1 MSQRKT
7 GSDPDI
13 EGLGE
18 DTPTA
23 QALFDLRKQVFAQ
36 KIGPG
41 AVTEVA
47 EAVGMDRGNL
57 STVIAPSMIEKIARG
72 HARFEHGGDASV
84 AVEAVEFV
92 ADGGQP
98 ESEIAVNT
106 EPSPEDDVGP
116 GAAFGV
122 LLVVFAVGFVALVLL
137 ALFGLAAL
145 IVRGGPL

>member
-23 QALFDLRKQVFAQ
+23 QALVDLRKQVFAQ

-57 STVIAPSMIEKIARG
+57 STVIAPSMIEKIAR
-72 HARFEHGGDASV
+72 
-84 AVEAVEFV
+84 VEKH
-92 ADGGQP
+92 
-98 ESEIAVNT
+98 
-106 EPSPEDDVGP
+106 
-116 GAAFGV
+116 
-122 LLVVFAVGFVALVLL
+122 
-137 ALFGLAAL
+137 
-145 IVRGGPL
+145 VRGGANE